1 MKNLILMA
9 IVFAMCTTSCKRYYQ
24 ISDFEQLTQDHKQ
37 IAILPFEIYTYGHV
51 PQKVTPET
59 IEEIEKIESTTFQ
72 SNFFTKVLSST
83 RRGGKPLHIKLQH
96 YSKTN
101 SIIEENGLTIKETWS
116 MNPEEL
122 AKMLGVDAVVK
133 ARIEKDQFFS
143 DGLSAGIDISRD
155 IISIFTD
162 RNPVVVSDINKE
174 IVSDYSL
181 VSDEG
186 TVLWSIGYRNGA
198 DWKIQAEQLV
208 ASINRRSSRR
218 FPYRK

>member
-51 PQKVTPET
+51 PQKVTLEM